1 MTGYEISPRRKRGL
15 KQNVNHLPKRIK
27 KGDKMKFKLIYQG
40 TTGKHSH
47 EYASLKSM
55 KNAIIRHNVQT
66 GQLFMGLIKDG
77 DCFTITI
84 GYPIVVIRG
93 VRYFLH
99 AVDGAVVKTRL

>member
-1 MTGYEISPRRKRGL
+1 
-15 KQNVNHLPKRIK
+15 
-27 KGDKMKFKLIYQG
+27 MKFKLIYQG

-47 EYASLKSM
+47 VYASLKSVR
-55 KNAIIRHNVQT
+55 NAIIRRNTVD
-66 GQLFMGLIKDG
+66 GQLFIGLTKDG

-99 AVDGAVVKTRL
+99 AVDGAVVQTRL

>member
-1 MTGYEISPRRKRGL
+1 MTGYEISPRRKSGL
-15 KQNVNHLPKRIK
+15 KSDVNHLPKRIK

-47 EYASLKSM
+47 EYASLKSVR
-55 KNAIIRHNVQT
+55 NAIIRRNTVD
-66 GQLFMGLIKDG
+66 GQLFIGLIKDG

-99 AVDGAVVKTRL
+99 AVDGAVVQTRL

>member
-1 MTGYEISPRRKRGL
+1 
-15 KQNVNHLPKRIK
+15 
-27 KGDKMKFKLIYQG
+27 MKFKLIYQG

-55 KNAIIRHNVQT
+55 KNAIIRHNVHT

-99 AVDGAVVKTRL
+99 AVDGAVVQTRL

>member
-1 MTGYEISPRRKRGL
+1 
-15 KQNVNHLPKRIK
+15 
-27 KGDKMKFKLIYQG
+27 MKFKLIYQG

-55 KNAIIRHNVQT
+55 KNAIIRRNTVD

-84 GYPIVVIRG
+84 GYPIVTIRG

-99 AVDGAVVKTRL
+99 AVDGAVAQTRL